1 MSSLK
6 SIHNVGN
13 FIFAEYWSVY
23 FWVSRSNLPSMAYG
37 SSTSSVFKNIVVFFL
52 SIIFVSPSRL
62 WPINYYSSHNLWSLL
77 RSYIYT
83 CSSGLNLEVHKNNYI
98 GLLSGVLPSSSSLP
112 DFAVPCRSPFWPPEY
127 KLEVLDT
134 LPCPF
139 RYNIHV
145 QKLEA
150 KENGNKEIGVTP
162 TFTESHLW
170 EKDFPLSWFLLTSY
184 KAATTSVRLLGRW
197 VGENG

>member
-1 MSSLK
+1 MSKFVYYQHFVYYVIRLCVSFK

-52 SIIFVSPSRL
+52 SIIFVSPSTL
-62 WPINYYSSHNLWSLL
+62 WPINYYSSHNLWSPL

-139 RYNIHV
+139 MFGTTFMSKNWRQNKMETK
-145 QKLEA
+145 KLVLLPHSQNHISER
-150 KENGNKEIGVTP
+150 KFSLELIP
-162 TFTESHLW
+162 T
-170 EKDFPLSWFLLTSY
+170 DLL
-184 KAATTSVRLLGRW
+184 
-197 VGENG
+197 